1 MIQFCT
7 GLPRPGSISDSMF
20 PTPPGM
26 PQTMPRH
33 PFSNTWPTQDHS
45 RPGPWGQPPTY
56 LGQRSTNAHA
66 APFPFG
72 PGKESYLAGREFMFD
87 PTVRPG
93 VGDRNMFASLSS
105 TRGQAGDAN
114 PFPAFDL
121 STYFGSHPAY
131 SGKYFLN
138 FDDYFEYYC

>member
-20 PTPPGM
+20 STSPGM
-26 PQTMPRH
+26 PQTMP
-33 PFSNTWPTQDHS
+33 FSNTCPTQDPS
-45 RPGPWGQPPTY
+45 RPGPWGQPTTY
-56 LGQRSTNAHA
+56 LGQTSTNAHA

-72 PGKESYLAGREFMFD
+72 PGEGSYLAGRERMFD

-105 TRGQAGDAN
+105 TRGQAADTSPSPAN
-114 PFPAFDL
+114 DL
-121 STYFGSHPAY
+121 STYFDIHPAY
-131 SGKYFLN
+131 SGKYFSKL
-138 FDDYFEYYC
+138 